1 MRRDGLLPLL
11 DPRGVR
17 PAQAIEICGTRGAIH
32 YTLFGDVVRGATA
45 GDDGLHEIE
54 VADDEVRLQTTDAEF
69 VRAILHWGAVEPD
82 FEEGV
87 RYMEFT
93 EAEAVSAHTGRV
105 VTLPPEP
112 TMESWGQLLAR
123 D

>member
-1 MRRDGLLPLL
+1 MG
-11 DPRGVR
+11 
-17 PAQAIEICGTRGAIH
+17 IH
-32 YTLFGDVVRGATA
+32 YT
-45 GDDGLHEIE
+45 DGESE
-54 VADDEVRLQTTDAEF
+54 ESPLQTTDAEF
-69 VRAILHWGAVEPD
+69 VNAILNGGPVAPD

-112 TMESWGQLLAR
+112 TMESWGQPLAS